1 LQSCNY
7 WIQKVSIRNSV
18 NVCSEHMNWIK
29 VNWTLV
35 RELSQTGARE
45 LQCKQLQ
52 SNMPTCVQNS
62 LNTNCP
68 SSAAANQAVT
78 LTRMTNECVVQLD
91 RLLAGQFSS
100 AQLICCVQAFIIS
113 WTTTESPLLQQTA
126 SVMQRLEV
134 KGEYYQNCS
143 VLCCVWQLCTSV
155 CAKMWAVIKFMFVRV
170 RLVFSCLQNCSLY
183 FLCVSV
189 LAQVLC
195 CYLVLLGVFST
206 EPKDWLGRPSPKWP
220 ILCQVGR

>member
-1 LQSCNY
+1 MGFLCFCTVDLEHATHTHSDMGQWVWTMEGPGRANCLTVIKPALALCGPAWFSMFY

-68 SSAAANQAVT
+68 NSAAANQAVT
-78 LTRMTNECVVQLD
+78 LTRMTNECVVQLG

-113 WTTTESPLLQQTA
+113 RTTTESPLLQQRA
-126 SVMQRLEV
+126 SVMERLEV

-143 VLCCVWQLCTSV
+143 MLCCVWQLCTSV
-155 CAKMWAVIKFMFVRV
+155 CAKMWAVIKFMF
-170 RLVFSCLQNCSLY
+170 S
-183 FLCVSV
+183 
-189 LAQVLC
+189 
-195 CYLVLLGVFST
+195 
-206 EPKDWLGRPSPKWP
+206 
-220 ILCQVGR
+220 